1 MQVNVTGKQI
11 DITEAL
17 QQYADKKCVRLDR
30 YYDRVKSVDVLID
43 KPNHEFEVEI
53 VSHVDG
59 HDPFISSCRGDDVYA
74 CIDESVDKLSRQLS
88 DHKEKIR
95 NHKHG

>member
-17 QQYADKKCVRLDR
+17 QQHADKKCDRLDR